1 MRSHYV
7 SKHLVRQDAHKT
19 SFYKQREELID
30 WEKKLQESEK
40 KLSEDRRILNEREER
55 ANQNDRIFQ
64 RRERALEEFENK
76 SEFCKLTV
84 KEKENDINRRFEELV
99 MKEKVG
105 LFVIALPPSAF

>member
-1 MRSHYV
+1 MYLNTFHA
-7 SKHLVRQDAHKT
+7 VRQDAHKA

-40 KLSEDRRILNEREER
+40 KLSQDRRLLNEREEK
-55 ANQNDRIFQ
+55 ANQNDRMLRQ
-64 RRERALEEFENK
+64 REKTLEEYENK
-76 SEFCKLTV
+76 SEFCKLSV

-105 LFVIALPPSAF
+105 FFVIALPLYGR